1 MHTAHVPATLMRE
14 TSERTSALRIPHL
27 VARTAAQ
34 GLEAA
39 ETSSVAASVCAGG
52 ATGEGVGRMDS
63 GPVAGPVGAV

>member
-1 MHTAHVPATLMRE
+1 MNPRAVRSHVLSNLSNVSLKSPM
-14 TSERTSALRIPHL
+14 PG
-27 VARTAAQ
+27 AQ
-34 GLEAA
+34 ELEAA